1 MKQISPF
8 YILSLAF
15 LVVSCQDKAEVKLES
30 DLVNKKDSLSKKSN
44 FEMYQFSE
52 MALLME
58 QMYVDNQRLRDKI
71 IQGDSLGSFP
81 EHFQKIHTAVMTDDS
96 DMDVFFKDH
105 AQEFLKAQTLIYEN
119 PNEAKTYFNQAVQA
133 CVTCHEVKCG
143 GPIPKIK
150 KLYIP

>member
-1 MKQISPF
+1 MDNTF
-8 YILSLAF
+8 
-15 LVVSCQDKAEVKLES
+15 ES
-30 DLVNKKDSLSKKSN
+30 ESEAVDSLSQSKN
-44 FEMYQFSE
+44 FDMYQFSE

-71 IQGDSLGSFP
+71 IKGDSLGSFP
-81 EHFQKIHTAVMTDDS
+81 EHFEKIHSSVMTDDS
-96 DMDVFFKDH
+96 DMDDFFKEH
-105 AQEFLKAQTLIYEN
+105 AQEFLKAQSLIYEN
-119 PNEAKTYFNQAVQA
+119 PNEAKKYFNQAVQA

>member
-1 MKQISPF
+1 MLL
-8 YILSLAF
+8 ILAVGCFSI
-15 LVVSCQDKAEVKLES
+15 SCQKATSENKP
-30 DLVNKKDSLSKKSN
+30 DLVEKDTTSHAKPSE

-58 QMYVDNQRLRDKI
+58 QMYVDNQRLREKI
-71 IQGDSLGSFP
+71 MNGDSLGMFP
-81 EHFQKIHTAVMTDDS
+81 EHFEKIHSSVMTDDS
-96 DMDVFFKDH
+96 DMDDFFKEH
-105 AQEFLKAQTLIYEN
+105 AQEFIEAQKLIYDH
-119 PNEAKTYFNQAVQA
+119 PKDAKKYFNQAVQA